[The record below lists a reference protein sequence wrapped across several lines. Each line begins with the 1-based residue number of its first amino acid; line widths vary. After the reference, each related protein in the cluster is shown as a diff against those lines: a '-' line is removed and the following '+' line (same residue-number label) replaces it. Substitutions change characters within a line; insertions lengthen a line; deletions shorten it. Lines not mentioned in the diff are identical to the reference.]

1 MYDIII
7 MGGGPAGVA
16 AGIYAKRAGMNA
28 VIFEKMFI
36 GGQIAITSELENYPG
51 FGDPVTGADFAL
63 ALFTQCN
70 NIGVPIINEEITSV
84 NLQDDIKKVTTEKG
98 EYEAKAVIIATGASV
113 RKLGLPEE
121 DRYVGRGVSYCA
133 TCDGSFYKD
142 KVVALQGGGNTA
154 VTEAIY
160 LSSIAK
166 KVYVI
171 HRRDTFRASSVLIDK
186 MNSKENIEIIIN
198 SSVAKIIGDDKV
210 SAVDIKNNI
219 TEEIKQLDI
228 DGLFVAIGRIPDT
241 RFMDYEFMDERGYIK
256 TDSDL
261 NVGIKGVYAAGD
273 VVVKKLRQVVTAVAD
288 GAVAATSAIEYVEQ
302 H

>member
-198 SSVAKIIGDDKV
+198 SSVAKIIGDDRV

-219 TEEIKQLDI
+219 TEEIKRLDI

>member
-186 MNSKENIEIIIN
+186 MNSKENIEVIIN

>member
-210 SAVDIKNNI
+210 RAVDIKNNI
-219 TEEIKQLDI
+219 TEEINQLDI

>member
-171 HRRDTFRASSVLIDK
+171 HRRDIFRASSVLIDK

-210 SAVDIKNNI
+210 RAVDIKNNI
-219 TEEIKQLDI
+219 TEEINQLDI